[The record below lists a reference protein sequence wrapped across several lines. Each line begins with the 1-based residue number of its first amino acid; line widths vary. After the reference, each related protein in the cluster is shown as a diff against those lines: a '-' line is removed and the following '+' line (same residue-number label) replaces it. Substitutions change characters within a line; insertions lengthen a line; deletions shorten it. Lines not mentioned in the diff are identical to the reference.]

1 MGVMNEIEE
10 TGCRVSVF
18 YRKEHKKVTYSI
30 SYDGFP
36 MFYEIRYL
44 GEEDDVNL
52 FENTSEYVVLDDIS
66 PELREKLFFADSVN
80 LQDKIDEV
88 LEILGPSEV
97 FRISYDFGDGDMIV
111 EHDRRTGK
119 DVTTTY
125 LPRKCGN
132 GDMLYDSYMTT
143 KNKKGQDE

>member
-66 PELREKLFFADSVN
+66 PELR
-80 LQDKIDEV
+80 
-88 LEILGPSEV
+88 
-97 FRISYDFGDGDMIV
+97 
-111 EHDRRTGK
+111 
-119 DVTTTY
+119 
-125 LPRKCGN
+125 
-132 GDMLYDSYMTT
+132 
-143 KNKKGQDE
+143 